1 VTVRF
6 AFVSA
11 SACACVVGLVLAS
24 GLIGCDKTSNDAAD
38 AGTSKEPAPAA
49 SPSTGMKSPSPP
61 RTAELRPAVPT
72 TTIEGVGT
80 VPAWALDQTT
90 KRCST
95 SAETRTKLVA
105 VAKGTDAAQAA
116 SIAGGTA
123 DIATLS
129 KDLGADDCIATRRAL
144 ANALLAAGRSV
155 LEAKR
160 TDEANRYWRAA
171 LTVRPSLVIA
181 RYFLARGLSLAG
193 KPEAAAA
200 QLAELARAA
209 QAGDANAMSAL
220 ESVRVDKDFE
230 RVHGQAS
237 FDAAV
242 SAAAAPDGGSPSLA
256 GPLKRPET
264 FASAVALLPEE
275 FKKLQDDIGATPNR
289 AIVTFKP
296 AFTNVWLWHPDPSTE
311 LYVASV
317 VDDPSKVGQPKA
329 DLTLDYG
336 AIAVLRKDAAGKV
349 TLLTVRKTGF
359 AQPTVASG
367 KNGSVIY
374 SFEQMCGGLSG
385 TLSWNGKSIDMNEKS
400 CRDLP

>member
-1 VTVRF
+1 VTVRL
-6 AFVSA
+6 VSA
-11 SACACVVGLVLAS
+11 SASACVFGLVLAA
-24 GLIGCDKTSNDAAD
+24 GPLGCDKTNNDTLD

-49 SPSTGMKSPSPP
+49 SPMAATKLPAPA

-72 TTIEGVGT
+72 TTIEGVGS
-80 VPAWALDQTT
+80 VPAWELDRTT

-95 SAETRTKLVA
+95 SAETRTKLDA
-105 VAKGTDAAQAA
+105 IAKGSDAARAA
-116 SIAGGTA
+116 SLAAGTA
-123 DIATLS
+123 DVAALAR
-129 KDLGADDCIATRRAL
+129 DLGADDCFSTLRAL
-144 ANALLAAGRSV
+144 ANALLVAGRARFD
-155 LEAKR
+155 AKKN
-160 TDEANRYWRAA
+160 DEANRYWRAA

-193 KPEAAAA
+193 KPEAAAG
-200 QLAELARAA
+200 QVAELARAA
-209 QAGDANAMSAL
+209 QAGDANAVSSL
-220 ESVRVDKDFE
+220 ESVRADKDFE
-230 RVHGQAS
+230 SVHGQAS
-237 FDAAV
+237 FEAAV
-242 SAAAAPDGGSPSLA
+242 ASPDRGSSSLS

-336 AIAVLRKDAAGKV
+336 AIAVLRKDAAGKL

>member
-1 VTVRF
+1 MRF
-6 AFVSA
+6 AFVP
-11 SACACVVGLVLAS
+11 GLAGLALLLAS
-24 GLIGCDKTSNDAAD
+24 GLVGCEKTGNDAPD
-38 AGTSKEPAPAA
+38 SGTSKEPAPAA
-49 SPSTGMKSPSPP
+49 SKPP
-61 RTAELRPAVPT
+61 APVRTAELRPAVPT

-80 VPAWALDQTT
+80 VPVWGLDRTT

-95 SAETRTKLVA
+95 SAETRTKLDA
-105 VAKGTDAAQAA
+105 IAKSTDAAQSAA
-116 SIAGGTA
+116 IAAGTA
-123 DIATLS
+123 DIAALS
-129 KDLGADDCIATRRAL
+129 NTLGADDCIATRRAL
-144 ANALLAAGRSV
+144 ANALLAAGRARFD
-155 LEAKR
+155 AKKN
-160 TDEANRYWRAA
+160 DEANRYWRAA

-181 RYFLARGLSLAG
+181 RYFLGRGLALAG
-193 KPEAAAA
+193 KPEAAAG
-200 QLAELARAA
+200 QIAEMGRAA
-209 QAGDANAMSAL
+209 QTGDANAVSAL
-220 ESVRVDKDFE
+220 ESVRVDKDFDG
-230 RVHGQAS
+230 VHGQAS

-242 SAAAAPDGGSPSLA
+242 AALAVPDAGTPSLT

-264 FASAVALLPEE
+264 FASAIALLPED

-336 AIAVLRKDAAGKV
+336 AIAVLRKDAAGKATV
-349 TLLTVRKTGF
+349 LTVRKTGF